1 MVDLATKADSVSTRR
16 AGCTCDNEP
25 IPIVGEV
32 RRVLETGCDDGKLH
46 ASAGVPR
53 SIVGSTIKIAS
64 LGVRRLAIARAFQHS
79 IISFVSTHRD
89 KSSCGIN
96 TPPK

>member
-53 SIVGSTIKIAS
+53 SIVGSTIKIISISRCPKAGDRES
-64 LGVRRLAIARAFQHS
+64 VSAFYYLIRQY
-79 IISFVSTHRD
+79 IS
-89 KSSCGIN
+89 
-96 TPPK
+96 